1 MFDSIIEIA
10 VSYGAELVILF
21 GSRAKGTEREQS
33 DIDICI
39 VAETSTKRRLAATI
53 SAEIESEFPIDILL
67 YTPTEWQSCIEDE
80 TSFASKILKEG
91 TVLYGQ
97 PKIS

>member
-1 MFDSIIEIA
+1 MFDSIIETA
-10 VSYGAELVILF
+10 VSYGAELIILF
-21 GSRAKGTEREQS
+21 GSRAKGTERDQS

-39 VAETSTKRRLAATI
+39 VAEATSKRRLAATI
-53 SAEIESEFPIDILL
+53 SADIESELPIDILI
-67 YTPTEWQSCIEDE
+67 YTPQEWRMCIADE
-80 TSFASKILKEG
+80 TSFASKIFKEG